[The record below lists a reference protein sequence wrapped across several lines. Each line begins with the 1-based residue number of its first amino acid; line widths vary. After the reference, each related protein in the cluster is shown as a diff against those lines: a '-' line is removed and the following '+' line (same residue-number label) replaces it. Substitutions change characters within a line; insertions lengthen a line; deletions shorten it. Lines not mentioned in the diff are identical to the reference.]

1 MIADLHCHYPMHLLE
16 HAPPSETYDRMV
28 RVRRRPR
35 WLEKL
40 RALVI
45 RFAARGFNY
54 RDHASGWRV
63 DLDRLEKGKVRLVL
77 SVLYEPFAEIDLDE
91 LPNSDPEDGYFS
103 DLIDHLDRVE
113 KELSQIDPDR
123 RRHLVARSEADL
135 AAAADTGRIAFVHC
149 VEGGFHLGRTNAAI
163 TKNVAEL
170 ARRGV
175 GYVTVAHLFY
185 RGIATNAPAL
195 PMFSD
200 RTYNRIFCQPHK
212 GLTELGREAVR
223 AMYANRIL
231 IDVSHMSAEA
241 LDDTF
246 DLLKELDSEHGAEP
260 TTFPVV
266 ATHAGYRFGNQA
278 YMLDRRNI
286 ERVVARD
293 GVIGLIMARHQLQ
306 DGIGDGEGIDHTVA
320 TVGRHID
327 RIREIAGSHA
337 HVGIGS
343 DLDGFIKP
351 TMSGIEFA
359 DDLGKLEAPL
369 RAAYPQD
376 ADAILFGN
384 AQRVVA
390 RVLGQREER
399 VKRERVRA

>member
-16 HAPPSETYDRMV
+16 HAPPTETYDRMV

-113 KELSQIDPDR
+113 KELSQIDPDQ

-135 AAAADTGRIAFVHC
+135 AAAADTGRIALVHC

-195 PMFSD
+195 PDVLRQDVQPDLRPAAGGAD
-200 RTYNRIFCQPHK
+200 RA
-212 GLTELGREAVR
+212 GEAVC

-246 DLLKELDSEHGAEP
+246 ELRKELDSEDGAEP
-260 TTFPVV
+260 TTFPSSRPTP
-266 ATHAGYRFGNQA
+266 ATGSATRPTCSTAGTSSA
-278 YMLDRRNI
+278 
-286 ERVVARD
+286 
-293 GVIGLIMARHQLQ
+293 
-306 DGIGDGEGIDHTVA
+306 
-320 TVGRHID
+320 
-327 RIREIAGSHA
+327 
-337 HVGIGS
+337 
-343 DLDGFIKP
+343 
-351 TMSGIEFA
+351 
-359 DDLGKLEAPL
+359 
-369 RAAYPQD
+369 
-376 ADAILFGN
+376 
-384 AQRVVA
+384 
-390 RVLGQREER
+390 
-399 VKRERVRA
+399 